1 MDNMDNYLIDRE
13 TLTKLVDEL
22 IKRKHLPAESAE
34 ELNELREKMI
44 TSLDDKIGIAIF
56 SHLTEEQDAE
66 LNELLDR
73 GDTSEEA
80 YKEFFDKSGLKIDQI
95 IADTYKA
102 FSEEFLGGQ
111 DVQRRN
117 IQQP

>member
-13 TLTKLVDEL
+13 TLTKFVDEL
-22 IKRKHLPAESAE
+22 IKKRTLPADNAE
-34 ELNELREKMI
+34 ELNELREQMI
-44 TSLDDKIGIAIF
+44 ASLDKKIGIAIF
-56 SHLTEEQDAE
+56 SHLTEEQNTE

-73 GDTSEEA
+73 DDTSAET
-80 YKEFFDKSGLKIDQI
+80 YKEFFDKIGLKVDQI

-111 DVQRRN
+111 N
-117 IQQP
+117 A